1 MIFVL
6 EPQAPLN
13 YKQEQM
19 LRSLYECTPRK
30 LNSQSGI
37 KYTVQFR
44 LRKATK
50 DTIRDLQLLLSE
62 LGPAV
67 HVKKFL

>member
-13 YKQEQM
+13 DKQEQI
-19 LRSLYECTPRK
+19 LRSIYECTPRK

-44 LRKATK
+44 VRKATK

-62 LGPAV
+62 LGEPV
-67 HVKKFL
+67 KVKKFL